1 MLQDQPLHPHN
12 LRIDQRSEITTEF
25 VAASYSDQV
34 EADSAS
40 VADRSLD
47 EEGYEL
53 EGAICNVSPPI
64 QDPPSWS
71 HRYHRQSTFD
81 QQSEQE
87 PKELENTE
95 FEETS
100 DSQDIYA
107 TTSYSNQVKAT
118 LGKMDAPVPEGSEV
132 ISRREGTFP
141 TSSISDPCS
150 AVLRRSTFE
159 QSAPSDTHIDDD
171 IELNVDFQQELEG
184 LESLIL
190 DSVRIPLTELVV
202 IDEGLVLDRLDS
214 IRQQIPRELEI
225 AKAILQHNQ
234 EILKQAEDYAR
245 NLIESAKKQANRII
259 QESALVRQAEL
270 EATRIKIEAQR
281 ESEQLRQKT
290 QEEIEY
296 WRELAIAEYED
307 IQNGADDY
315 ARNVLGNLEGQLSQ
329 MLAIIHNGYQQLEAE
344 KVQDR
349 ANNHQE

>member
-1 MLQDQPLHPHN
+1 MLQDQPLQPHD
-12 LRIDQRSEITTEF
+12 LRIDQRSEITAEF

-34 EADSAS
+34 EVGSVS
-40 VADRSLD
+40 VAAPYL
-47 EEGYEL
+47 G
-53 EGAICNVSPPI
+53 EGAYEPEGTMGEVSPPI
-64 QDPPSWS
+64 QDPPSRS
-71 HRYHRQSTFD
+71 HRYHKQSTFD
-81 QQSEQE
+81 QRSEQE
-87 PKELENTE
+87 PRELENTE
-95 FEETS
+95 FEETLNL
-100 DSQDIYA
+100 QDVYA
-107 TTSYSNQVKAT
+107 AASYSDQVEA
-118 LGKMDAPVPEGSEV
+118 
-132 ISRREGTFP
+132 
-141 TSSISDPCS
+141 
-150 AVLRRSTFE
+150 
-159 QSAPSDTHIDDD
+159 APSDTHIDDDD

-202 IDEGLVLDRLDS
+202 IDEGLVLDRVDS
-214 IRQQIPRELEI
+214 IRKQIPRELAI
-225 AKAILQHNQ
+225 AKTILQRKQ

-245 NLIESAKKQANRII
+245 NLIESTKQQANRII

-270 EATRIKIEAQR
+270 EATSIRIEAQR

-296 WRELAIAEYED
+296 WRELAIAEYEE